1 MAIVLKF
8 ENLFETESLI
18 NEKLYAN
25 LHKRLETL
33 GKKTKSFYTS
43 NRKEMKY
50 TVYPAPS
57 NQYPVTSI

>member
-33 GKKTKSFYTS
+33 GKKLNLFIQAIEK
-43 NRKEMKY
+43 R
-50 TVYPAPS
+50 
-57 NQYPVTSI
+57 